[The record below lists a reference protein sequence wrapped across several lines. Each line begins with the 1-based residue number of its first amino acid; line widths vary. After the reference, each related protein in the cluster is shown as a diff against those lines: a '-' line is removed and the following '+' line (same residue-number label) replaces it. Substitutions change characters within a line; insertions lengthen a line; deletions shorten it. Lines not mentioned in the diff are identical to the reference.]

1 MKLKWVWDQY
11 RFRGEGKDLNMIA
24 VNGPNRKVVGWIEVS
39 KTGKTC
45 MTMAGWHSGVHPLDK
60 KRFTSL
66 RKAMR
71 TLRHEYIAFVI
82 SGGNQDEV

>member
-1 MKLKWVWDQY
+1 MKLKWEWDQY
-11 RFRGEGKDLNMIA
+11 RSVDQGKDLNLMDT
-24 VNGPNRKVVGWIEVS
+24 RKSDGKVIGWIEIS
-39 KTGKTC
+39 QTGKTC

-82 SGGNQDEV
+82 SGGNQDE